1 LSVIYESYKPTSKK
15 NKSNVPI
22 TLKWN
27 NISMIRNHSINACA
41 RELLQA
47 NVSNEVVK
55 VNLIGPPS
63 TGKTTLAK
71 TLAHLVHSLSKN
83 PYAVKIFKRDDLM
96 NMEETLSKLPP
107 MNHVLVFDDVSW
119 LSAGNS
125 KQKIDQVQKTFSEI
139 RHLPGGQDVKIII
152 MFNFHYNLAIAKHL
166 RQADFFIYT
175 DIGSSELE
183 NTEKLV
189 GAKYRDKLFELKKIR
204 NEIKATSKEAT
215 DSTPEYHGTFSHRIP
230 GKGNVRFTYQH
241 RNPFAPALWW
251 NGDSL
256 RHIVF
261 PQREWILPIC
271 ATCTGSIEATAE
283 GQVDLQKFKSE
294 IVKRYG
300 TGTVK
305 SALKLKLYQHG
316 INTWPP
322 SVKNCMGWI
331 EQYMNHKLFNLVAL
345 AEEFGLEDK
354 PTKVRKKL
362 PDDILHPKESVQ
374 P

>member
-1 LSVIYESYKPTSKK
+1 MSVIYESYKPTSKK

-27 NISMIRNHSINACA
+27 NIAMIRNHSINACA

-96 NMEETLSKLPP
+96 DMEETLSKLQP

-189 GAKYRDKLFELKKIR
+189 GVKYRDKLFELKKIR

-215 DSTPEYHGTFSHRIP
+215 ETEPEYHGTFSHRIP

-261 PQREWILPIC
+261 PIREWIQPMC
-271 ATCTGSIEATAE
+271 AVCTGSIEKTE
-283 GQVDLQKFKSE
+283 EEQMDLKKFKKDLE
-294 IVKRYG
+294 DKFEPNIIKHTLR
-300 TGTVK
+300 
-305 SALKLKLYQHG
+305 LKLWQSG

-322 SVKNCMGWI
+322 KVKQCTKWI
-331 EQYMNHKLFNLVAL
+331 ELYMTHRLFNLPSL
-345 AEEFGLEDK
+345 AEEFGLEV
-354 PTKVRKKL
+354 TKTKLFKKL
-362 PDDILHPKESVQ
+362 PDDILHPKPVQ